1 MPIVLLIGA
10 VLSGL
15 IPLLRLGIR
24 RWFPLVLLYTL
35 WIGSFWGFV
44 ILRIYLPPEN
54 AFSAV
59 VLAVVLLMLY
69 FSYPIL
75 QGLAAH
81 ILYAHESGTTPSW
94 RSAFLKIRDGYPRML
109 VVSSVIVLLYTVVVF
124 GVYARFGSGWAEW
137 FRRREIEVATY
148 YMGKKLYLLWEGLLA
163 GSIFSVFVDML
174 PPIIFPLG
182 VFVGLGNPSSE
193 FFFAMVVAS
202 LVAIGILFIPM
213 LRFIFWLPL
222 VTLKEDQSL
231 SASLVQV
238 WRASLK
244 RVVLK
249 EIAAVLRSFGL
260 WFVLVIALALLPP
273 LGAGGL
279 LTGLTF
285 SLGRWVAPAEM
296 WGATPV
302 VLGIFPGLISLIL
315 QHARIKLYRELFEA
329 S

>member
-1 MPIVLLIGA
+1 MPIVLLIGV

-69 FSYPIL
+69 FSYPLL

-81 ILYAHESGTTPSW
+81 ILYAHESGTTLSW

-109 VVSSVIVLLYTVVVF
+109 VVCSVIVLLYTVVVF

-137 FRRREIEVATY
+137 FRRREIAAAMSKFV
-148 YMGKKLYLLWEGLLA
+148 LLWEGVMA
-163 GSIFSVFVDML
+163 GSVFSVFVDML

-182 VFVGLGNPSSE
+182 VFVGLANPSSE

-222 VTLKEDQSL
+222 VTLREDQSL

-260 WFVLVIALALLPP
+260 WFVLVIALGFLPP
-273 LGAGGL
+273 LGARGL
-279 LTGLTF
+279 LTGLIF
-285 SLGRWVAPAEM
+285 SLGRWVAPWQI

-302 VLGIFPGLISLIL
+302 VLGIFPGLISVML
-315 QHARIKLYRELFEA
+315 QHERIRLYRELFEA